1 MTLLFVLA
9 LLMIVAGMAGLAL
22 GMTRHF
28 QAVFRHLPAAGV
40 LHWWRGIGVGLL
52 GLALLPCVAGWG
64 VAIGIVLW
72 SGLLAAGVIAV
83 ALYLAKGAE

>member
-1 MTLLFVLA
+1 MTLLFIVA
-9 LLMIVAGMAGLAL
+9 LLLIVAGMAGLAL
-22 GMTRHF
+22 GMARHF
-28 QAVFRHLPAAGV
+28 QAVFRHPPAAGV
-40 LHWWRGIGVGLL
+40 LHWWRGAGWLLL

-83 ALYLAKGAE
+83 ALYLARDR

>member
-1 MTLLFVLA
+1 MTLLFIVA
-9 LLMIVAGMAGLAL
+9 LLLIVAGMAGLAL
-22 GMTRHF
+22 GMARHF
-28 QAVFRHLPAAGV
+28 QEVFRHPPAAGV
-40 LHWWRGIGVGLL
+40 LHWWRGAGWLLL

-83 ALYLAKGAE
+83 ALYLARDR